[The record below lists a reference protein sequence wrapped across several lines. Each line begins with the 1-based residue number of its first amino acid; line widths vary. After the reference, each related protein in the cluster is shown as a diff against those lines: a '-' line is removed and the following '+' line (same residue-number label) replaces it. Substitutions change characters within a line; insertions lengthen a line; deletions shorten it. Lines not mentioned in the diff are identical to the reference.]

1 MIGGQCNSS
10 EQDMTKMSE
19 TILWLG
25 REHARTAH
33 KLRRN
38 FPLGRNIQ
46 PKLEKDTS
54 VSVSISCDQKR
65 DFRRYSARI
74 EGMKTNSQTKTNKKK
89 SCRVFFSRI
98 LYIKKT
104 RQTNISLDAVLR
116 YLIMFCRQKRA
127 VKLSIMT
134 GFSKINLKV
143 GRHAKDKQTRT

>member
-1 MIGGQCNSS
+1 
-10 EQDMTKMSE
+10 MSKIWSKCQK
-19 TILWLG
+19 ILWLG
-25 REHARTAH
+25 REHARTNMTTPTEFSLRPKYPAETWKRYVRFRFDFMWSKTWFPKVFSPH
-33 KLRRN
+33 WRNENKL
-38 FPLGRNIQ
+38 
-46 PKLEKDTS
+46 
-54 VSVSISCDQKR
+54 
-65 DFRRYSARI
+65 
-74 EGMKTNSQTKTNKKK
+74 TNKNKSKK

-134 GFSKINLKV
+134 DFSKINLKV